1 MGKNGQFQRLL
12 VSEFWEGFWLKS
24 QARVWGCLS
33 QGGQICPKNT
43 PKNVPIYPFRVQ
55 LKQPNSFSCITTA
68 DAWQSIDGKPA
79 FEANF
84 WPKVK
89 QKCGELPTR
98 VPKQLYFLYI
108 RDIGDP
114 ENWTTPFGGDWI
126 DRPPFGLDRDP
137 LWDWTDP
144 FKTGIVAQFRPT
156 ILGP

>member
-55 LKQPNSFSCITTA
+55 LKQPNSFSCITTPGP
-68 DAWQSIDGKPA
+68 WQFILAKPP
-79 FEANF
+79 FGTPF

-89 QKCGELPTR
+89 QKCGELP
-98 VPKQLYFLYI
+98 LI
-108 RDIGDP
+108 S
-114 ENWTTPFGGDWI
+114 ENWTILAYF
-126 DRPPFGLDRDP
+126 
-137 LWDWTDP
+137 
-144 FKTGIVAQFRPT
+144 GIVWLYWLELLTHKSGSKWGLWAGTLYQT
-156 ILGP
+156 LGLWELWPL